1 MVLSHKLITRDYHRV
16 LEDRNTILLIII
28 HLHIEKKINDAK
40 LKALFKNYRN
50 GALTRHINT
59 YYSKVNDRWYNDEP
73 MRNIYLDIYEFMPK
87 KDLSLEQVLPYL
99 NLLLNRNK
107 NYCIDFIYKQYVEP
121 VTRNIDLFN
130 NNTIELFNSFQL
142 NSGLVSLTPYHQVVG
157 LGSGYCCED
166 HDGDYED
173 YKRRNYEY
181 SMGREFKDKLIEKA
195 KSFLQSK
202 KTWGSY
208 KNPNNIL
215 L

>member
-1 MVLSHKLITRDYHRV
+1 MVLSHKLITSDYHRV

-28 HLHIEKKINDAK
+28 HLHIDKKINDAK

-50 GALTRHINT
+50 GTLTRHINT

-121 VTRNIDLFN
+121 IANSIYFIHNNQIDL
-130 NNTIELFNSFQL
+130 IESLKLIEIDLTSFDADD
-142 NSGLVSLTPYHQVVG
+142 
-157 LGSGYCCED
+157 LGDGYCCED
-166 HDGDYED
+166 CDGSYAQYKSNKYELEVA
-173 YKRRNYEY
+173 KVIKNN
-181 SMGREFKDKLIEKA
+181 LIEKA